1 MSFKEFSRDLNR
13 FVRVA
18 GKQAPA
24 AQFLN
29 CMLAQHNLPVVN
41 RANELSSAD
50 DYLLIDPSLAV
61 IEPAVS
67 ENVAAPDP
75 RLGYAGYSAQQRF
88 ELLVWLMNPMEP
100 AAPAFQQ
107 LYLAHLETCLF
118 EPNDSDDVLL
128 ALRHLQTAASWR
140 ANESLQRAILLGYW
154 LKQDGDGLTKWLAA
168 GQMHARTLGVAL
180 GMAALLAQPLSPEL
194 LSSIWSCWR
203 GPETVPP
210 MPVVTQ
216 RLLSLTTTLGEEPL
230 AHALAQLT
238 DEERQPKPW
247 RGLHRDLRIALPQPD
262 LRTALAPLLD
272 EMAAGVG
279 NMDVLG
285 AAEKAVDLNDPQSNA
300 LSAAGNDKTT
310 AKGAKARKSAK
321 TATANEAQW
330 LLMLEFGHSR
340 SEYFDY
346 VLHRARLLPDF
357 MQIMDEDRQI
367 VYRIHFRKRDMR
379 TFWRMWD
386 YVQNWSNTHVYLHG
400 KELEKWKIWPYSQ
413 YMK

>member
-1 MSFKEFSRDLNR
+1 MSFTEFSRDLNR

-29 CMLAQHNLPVVN
+29 CMLAQHSLPVVN
-41 RANELSSAD
+41 RVNELSSAD
-50 DYLLIDPSLAV
+50 DYLLVDPSLAV
-61 IEPAVS
+61 IEPAVG
-67 ENVAAPDP
+67 EHVAAPDP

-88 ELLVWLMNPMEP
+88 ELLAWLMNPTEP

-128 ALRHLQTAASWR
+128 ALRHLQTAAPWR

-168 GQMHARTLGVAL
+168 GQIHARTLGVAL

-203 GPETVPP
+203 GPKTVPP
-210 MPVVTQ
+210 MPIVAQ

-238 DEERQPKPW
+238 DEEQQPKPW

-262 LRTALAPLLD
+262 LRAALAPLLD

-279 NMDVLG
+279 DVDVLG

-300 LSAAGNDKTT
+300 LSAAGNDN

-321 TATANEAQW
+321 EATTNEAQW

-346 VLHRARLLPDF
+346 VLHRARLLPSF

-367 VYRIHFRKRDMR
+367 VYRVHFRKRDMR